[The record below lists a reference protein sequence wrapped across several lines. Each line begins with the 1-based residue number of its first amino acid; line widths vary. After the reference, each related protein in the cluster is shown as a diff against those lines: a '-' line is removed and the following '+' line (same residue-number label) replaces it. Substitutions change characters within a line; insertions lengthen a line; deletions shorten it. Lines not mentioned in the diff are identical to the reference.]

1 MAAQPQCVGS
11 FAFISLDLLDF
22 SFYLLMRNIF
32 FINSPFNMLLSLYSP
47 NNCISLQDLGC
58 GLCYSSTFYII
69 YSPCYITI
77 DPEPVQQKQH
87 VLIPHSLILICCSMK
102 KYFHVNI
109 FYDDWSVIWRPQ
121 LSSFSC
127 SFIMTF
133 TVWYWGIGRQGP
145 GHDCSSLDWNVK
157 RNVVSIKTETPS
169 TSCCCPLLPPL
180 QSPSCLNFSSPFLF
194 LSPHYFGNYTEKWD
208 IDNITSDGVEK
219 IIKAK
224 REKWKS

>member
-1 MAAQPQCVGS
+1 MLFLYLLHNIFSLLHYYWPGASPAEATRLDTSQPH
-11 FAFISLDLLDF
+11 IDLLLNEKIF
-22 SFYLLMRNIF
+22 SRKHFLRWLVCHLAAATLIF
-32 FINSPFNMLLSLYSP
+32 FLLL
-47 NNCISLQDLGC
+47 
-58 GLCYSSTFYII
+58 
-69 YSPCYITI
+69 
-77 DPEPVQQKQH
+77 
-87 VLIPHSLILICCSMK
+87 
-102 KYFHVNI
+102 
-109 FYDDWSVIWRPQ
+109 
-121 LSSFSC
+121 
-127 SFIMTF
+127 IMTF

-169 TSCCCPLLPPL
+169 TSCCCPLLPTL